1 MTARFWSLRRK
12 MLALLI
18 IASTLPLIIDAF
30 ILTWRGRQLLY
41 HDAQARLGALG
52 DDAATRI
59 DLLHERYIGVVDG
72 VARLP
77 DVRTACSAIASGQP
91 AATEA
96 RDTLEAMLRG
106 DEMVRSYALLD
117 PKGVI
122 RVTTEPAYQD
132 VDLSA
137 RRYVQRARRD
147 GQAIDLVLTT
157 RLAQDIPVIVYA
169 RQVDQCMMLVVVR
182 AEALARRIRGVGGGV
197 GEGGFVVVFDELG
210 IKIAHGTRPDFE
222 YTPSGPIPDDE
233 RAAMIAERRFGR
245 RTEELL
251 DHVIAVPRLFELARA
266 PTLGKEAAPF
276 EVWVPANRTTNLAVA
291 RRLSSAPWTAVVL
304 VPKDSVDAPVGALL
318 WTSAPTSLAVLLI
331 AFVIGFVIMRRILR
345 PVRSLTEASA
355 AIASGQADA
364 RVTISTKDELGELGE
379 NFNAMADAIE
389 KGREELERKVKDRT
403 QALMIVNEELR
414 AHREELLAHRTE
426 LVAQKDELQTQRDE
440 LQRKNEEVERA
451 DRMKSEFLANMSH
464 ELRTPLNS
472 VIGFADLLQVT
483 ASDRLSADETSQ
495 LGDIVSAGRHLLMII
510 NDILDL
516 AKIEAGHVR
525 LQLDAIDPD
534 EVVTAAVSMV
544 QAQARQKRIE
554 VRTSVRS
561 RRAIRA
567 DGGRMRQVLLNLLSN
582 AIKFS
587 PDGASVDVRVS
598 DADGDVLV
606 EVVDRGPGI
615 PAETAARLFQPFVQG
630 EGALIK
636 KHQGTGLG
644 LAISKKLVEL
654 HGGRIELTSK
664 VGEGS
669 TFSVYVPAAGRRTR
683 ATPPSDASTVLLV
696 VDNPEHGHRARL
708 EAAGYRVAGVDL
720 GEDLGAAAT
729 KAGAAAVVVDL
740 ADVQGDT
747 SGVLARANELSATL
761 PVILLSQEAEVLV
774 PKPIDAAP
782 LRALCRRLTGA
793 GGRPRVLVIDD
804 DPRVPELV
812 SAALGRDYRVE
823 GVGTA
828 TDGLARARAE
838 RFDLHVVDLS
848 LPDGSGFDVLEQLAA
863 DAATSPTPRIVL
875 TAAKLE
881 PAQLEQ
887 LRRHADAVA
896 PKGAVTPEELLGVVD
911 RLVRAPLLEV
921 AADAPHRP
929 AILVVDD
936 HDMNR
941 DLARSI
947 LERLG
952 YAVLQARDGAEAVAI
967 ADRERPNLILMDL
980 AMPGTDGFTATRQL
994 KAHPQLR
1001 RIPVVALTAMAMQS
1015 DEDRAR
1021 AAGVDAFLTKPL
1033 DRVALERTVAQM
1045 LADEPAREVAR

>member
-12 MLALLI
+12 MLALLVV
-18 IASTLPLIIDAF
+18 ASTLPLIIDAIF
-30 ILTWRGRQLLY
+30 LTWRGRELLY
-41 HDAQARLGALG
+41 HDARNRLGALG

-59 DLLHERYIGVVDG
+59 DLLHERYFGVVDG
-72 VARLP
+72 IARLP
-77 DVRTACSAIASGQP
+77 DVRTACEAMQAGGAPPPS
-91 AATEA
+91 AATSLA
-96 RDTLEAMLRG
+96 AIRSG
-106 DEMVRSYALLD
+106 DETIRSIVLLD
-117 PKGVI
+117 PEDVI
-122 RVTTEPAYQD
+122 RVSTEPAYQD
-132 VDLSA
+132 VSLAA

-147 GQAIDLVLTT
+147 GQAIDVVFST

-169 RQVDQCMMLVVVR
+169 RKIEPCMVVLGVR
-182 AEALARRIRGVGGGV
+182 AEALERRVRGFGAGVGD
-197 GEGGFVVVFDELG
+197 GGFVVVFDDLG

-222 YTPSGPIPDDE
+222 YTPSGPIPEAE
-233 RAAMIAERRFGR
+233 RAAMLTERRFGR
-245 RTEELL
+245 RTQELL
-251 DHVIAVPRLFELARA
+251 DHVIEVPKLFELARA
-266 PTLGKEAAPF
+266 PSLGRHAAPF
-276 EVWVPANRTTNLAVA
+276 DVWEPANQTTNLAVA
-291 RRLSSAPWTAVVL
+291 RRLSTAPWTVAVM
-304 VPKDSVDAPVGALL
+304 VPKDSVDAPVMALL

-331 AFVIGFVIMRRILR
+331 AFVVGFVLVRRILR
-345 PVRSLTEASA
+345 PVRGLTEASA
-355 AIASGQADA
+355 AIAAGQAGA
-364 RVTISTKDELGELGE
+364 RVTISSQDELGELGE
-379 NFNAMADAIE
+379 RFNAMADAIE

-440 LQRKNEEVERA
+440 LQRKNEDVERA

-483 ASDRLSADETSQ
+483 AGDRLSSDEQSQ

-525 LQLDAIDPD
+525 LQLDAIDPE
-534 EVVTAAVSMV
+534 EVVSAAVAMV

-554 VRTSVRS
+554 VRTSLRS

-567 DGGRMRQVLLNLLSN
+567 DGGRLRQVLLNLLSN

-587 PDGASVDVRVS
+587 PEESSVDVRVS
-598 DADGDVLV
+598 DADADVLI
-606 EVVDRGPGI
+606 EVIDRGPGI
-615 PAETAARLFQPFVQG
+615 PGETAARLFQPFVQG

-654 HGGRIELTSK
+654 HGGRIDLASK

-683 ATPPSDASTVLLV
+683 ATPASDAATILLV
-696 VDNPEHGHRARL
+696 VDTPEHGHRARL
-708 EAAGYRVAGVDL
+708 EAAGYRVCAVEL
-720 GEDLGAAAT
+720 NEDLGAAA
-729 KAGAAAVVVDL
+729 KRHGAAAVVIDVT
-740 ADVQGDT
+740 DVQGDT

-804 DPRVPELV
+804 DPRVAELV
-812 SAALGRDYRVE
+812 AAALGRDYRVE

-828 TDGLARARAE
+828 KDGLARARGE
-838 RFDLHVVDLS
+838 RFDLHVVDLT

-875 TAAKLE
+875 TAAKLDA
-881 PAQLEQ
+881 AQLEQ

-911 RLVRAPLLEV
+911 RLVHAAPVVEL
-921 AADAPHRP
+921 ADAPHKP

-952 YAVLQARDGAEAVAI
+952 YSVLQARDGAEAVAI

-1001 RIPVVALTAMAMQS
+1001 RIPVVALTAMAMQA

-1033 DRVALERTVAQM
+1033 DRLALERTVARM